1 MPAVERATQQ
11 MARQMIKDDLHADLV
26 APAVGRT
33 TAQQRSPRTASGT
46 SQPDAALNLA

>member
-1 MPAVERATQQ
+1 
-11 MARQMIKDDLHADLV
+11 MARQMIKYDLHADLV

>member
-1 MPAVERATQQ
+1 
-11 MARQMIKDDLHADLV
+11 MIKDDLRADLV
-26 APAVGRT
+26 APAPAVGRT